1 MLLRIAAIGQT
12 DWRGFRPQAS
22 LRSFR
27 SASLSMAETQFFVG
41 VHGVIANRA
50 RLLVLKRSH
59 RANYCP
65 GTWDLPGGHLS
76 LGESAEEGLLRE
88 IKEETSLEVAVDRL
102 LGLHN
107 MIDEPY
113 MQALYACRLTV
124 YRSLKLQP
132 EEHLEARWVSPAEM
146 EDLELIPYLKQ
157 ILKRGILAYVK

>member
-1 MLLRIAAIGQT
+1 MLLRSAAIGQT

-41 VHGVIANRA
+41 VHGVIANRG

-88 IKEETSLEVAVDRL
+88 IKEETSLDVAVDRL

>member
-41 VHGVIANRA
+41 VHGVIANRGQ
-50 RLLVLKRSH
+50 LLVLKRSH

-88 IKEETSLEVAVDRL
+88 IKEETSLDVAVDRL

-113 MQALYACRLTV
+113 MQALYACRLIV

>member
-1 MLLRIAAIGQT
+1 
-12 DWRGFRPQAS
+12 
-22 LRSFR
+22 
-27 SASLSMAETQFFVG
+27 MAETQFFVG
-41 VHGVIANRA
+41 VHGVIANRG
-50 RLLVLKRSH
+50 RLLVLKRSN

-88 IKEETSLEVAVDRL
+88 IKEETSLDVAVDRL

>member
-1 MLLRIAAIGQT
+1 MLLRIAPIGQT
-12 DWRGFRPQAS
+12 DWRGFRAQAS

-41 VHGVIANRA
+41 VHGVIANRG
-50 RLLVLKRSH
+50 RLLVLKRSQ

-88 IKEETSLEVAVDRL
+88 IKEETSLDVAVDRL

-157 ILKRGILAYVK
+157 ILQRGILRM